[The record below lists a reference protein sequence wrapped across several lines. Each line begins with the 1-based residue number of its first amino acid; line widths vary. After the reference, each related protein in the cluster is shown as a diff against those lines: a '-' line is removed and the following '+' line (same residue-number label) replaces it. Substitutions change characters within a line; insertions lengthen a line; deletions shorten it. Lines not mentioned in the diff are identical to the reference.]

1 MGKCVILYTV
11 AILSSQSLIVHH
23 YIFSCIALTHLPFLF
38 VMLQITETP
47 RYTTFHILAPLR
59 VDSNYHMEFDDAEI
73 TDFLDLLE
81 LHRID
86 DVEFSQDITNKGYV
100 RVIQLKI
107 ANELITPQFE
117 YDLINHLVKYGP
129 TRR

>member
-1 MGKCVILYTV
+1 
-11 AILSSQSLIVHH
+11 
-23 YIFSCIALTHLPFLF
+23 
-38 VMLQITETP
+38 MLQITETP

-86 DVEFSQDITNKGYV
+86 DVEFSQDITNRGYV

-107 ANELITPQFE
+107 ANELISPQFE
-117 YDLINHLVKYGP
+117 YDLINHLDKYGP
-129 TRR
+129 SRR

>member
-1 MGKCVILYTV
+1 
-11 AILSSQSLIVHH
+11 
-23 YIFSCIALTHLPFLF
+23 
-38 VMLQITETP
+38 MLQITETP

-59 VDSNYHMEFDDAEI
+59 VDSNYCMVFDDAEI

-81 LHRID
+81 QHRID
-86 DVEFSQDITNKGYV
+86 DVEFSQDITNRGYI

-107 ANELITPQFE
+107 ANELLSQQFE

-129 TRR
+129 KKNT